1 MNITHTAF
9 HTKPGSTTG
18 ETSQR
23 VTMSP
28 KAPEGIRDILARG
41 PIFDGETEVSRLA
54 SSMQNSSPFRPRE
67 NAIDPGRV

>member
-9 HTKPGSTTG
+9 HTNPGSTTG

-28 KAPEGIRDILARG
+28 KAPEGIRDILTRG
-41 PIFDGETEVSRLA
+41 PIFDGETEKIALA
-54 SSMQNSSPFRPRE
+54 LKDTG
-67 NAIDPGRV
+67 IRVPQDATADQQ